1 MMIGKRL
8 SDRYKIL
15 HAVGGGGMAN
25 VYLAHDIILDRDV
38 AVKILRIDLADESNL
53 IRRFQREAQS
63 ATSLVHPNIVS
74 VYDVGEENDL
84 HYIVMEHVD
93 GMDLKQYIHE
103 NHPISYEKA
112 VDIMLQIVSA
122 VAIAHQHHIIHRD
135 LKPQNILIDHD
146 GVVKITDFGIAMALS
161 ETSIT
166 QTNSLLGSVHYLSP
180 EQARGGMATQKSDI
194 YSLGIVLYELL
205 TGKVPFDGE
214 SAVSIAIKHL
224 QADIPS
230 AREQNPEIPQSLENI
245 IIKATAKDPFLRYQ
259 NAEEMEKDLQTC
271 LNKDRLNEPKYV
283 FPTDDGDT
291 KAIPIIATKDTMQNL
306 DKTIVPEGKVAA
318 AEVVPE
324 EKKDKKKK
332 KMSKKKKI
340 ALIVSS
346 VIIIFIIGIL
356 LLWLL
361 GKSPDEVA
369 VPDVSGKTED
379 QAVALLQKEGFVIG
393 KTAEKNSDE
402 VDEGKVINTDPEAG
416 EMKEKGT
423 KINLFVSIG
432 SKKIT
437 MDDYTGRSYTDTKAL
452 LEEQGFKNI
461 SSEEAYSSEIEKGL
475 IISQTPTQGT
485 EVVAKSTDV
494 KFVVSK
500 GAEPITLK
508 DLRGYTKTAV
518 EDYASPL
525 GLKVSSKEENSSTV
539 EKGQVISQSPSAG
552 TAMNSGDTIEI
563 VISAGP
569 KEKQVKE
576 VTKTFNIPY
585 TPSDEENPQPQ
596 KIQIYIQDKDHSMTS
611 AYREMSITQ
620 NTSVEITFQIEEGSS
635 AGYKIIS
642 DDKVIDEGTVPYPN

>member
-1 MMIGKRL
+1 
-8 SDRYKIL
+8 
-15 HAVGGGGMAN
+15 
-25 VYLAHDIILDRDV
+25 
-38 AVKILRIDLADESNL
+38 
-53 IRRFQREAQS
+53 
-63 ATSLVHPNIVS
+63 
-74 VYDVGEENDL
+74 
-84 HYIVMEHVD
+84 
-93 GMDLKQYIHE
+93 
-103 NHPISYEKA
+103 
-112 VDIMLQIVSA
+112 
-122 VAIAHQHHIIHRD
+122 
-135 LKPQNILIDHD
+135 
-146 GVVKITDFGIAMALS
+146 
-161 ETSIT
+161 
-166 QTNSLLGSVHYLSP
+166 
-180 EQARGGMATQKSDI
+180 
-194 YSLGIVLYELL
+194 
-205 TGKVPFDGE
+205 
-214 SAVSIAIKHL
+214 
-224 QADIPS
+224 
-230 AREQNPEIPQSLENI
+230 
-245 IIKATAKDPFLRYQ
+245 
-259 NAEEMEKDLQTC
+259 
-271 LNKDRLNEPKYV
+271 
-283 FPTDDGDT
+283 
-291 KAIPIIATKDTMQNL
+291 
-306 DKTIVPEGKVAA
+306 
-318 AEVVPE
+318 
-324 EKKDKKKK
+324 
-332 KMSKKKKI
+332 
-340 ALIVSS
+340 
-346 VIIIFIIGIL
+346 
-356 LLWLL
+356 
-361 GKSPDEVA
+361 
-369 VPDVSGKTED
+369 
-379 QAVALLQKEGFVIG
+379 GFVIG